1 MRITVH
7 TVFTALAISL
17 QSLAACSQP
26 EAPETTTP
34 ATAAVEP
41 VETPEAVQP
50 EVAPVSQETTAD
62 GVTFTITQVQG
73 DCNPETPYR
82 AKLSWTIADVTKAA
96 VQVRV
101 DTVDGPLM
109 ATITSMDGSAETGD
123 WVKSGGRFFLVNI
136 ATGEALATVTSGPE
150 TCN

>member
-1 MRITVH
+1 MRIATNLFFPV
-7 TVFTALAISL
+7 LAVSL
-17 QSLAACSQP
+17 LSLAACSQP

-34 ATAAVEP
+34 ATVAVEP
-41 VETPEAVQP
+41 AATPEPVQP
-50 EVAPVSQETTAD
+50 DVAPVPQETAAA

-82 AKLSWTIADVTKAA
+82 AKLSWTIADIDKAA
-96 VQVRV
+96 IQVRV
-101 DTVDGPLM
+101 DAVDGPLM

-123 WVKSGGRFFLVNI
+123 WVRLGGRFFLVDI
-136 ATGEALATVTSGPE
+136 KSGEALATVTAGPE